1 VNKTPPTSEELR
13 WTLAI
18 ETSTLTMS
26 VALLDGQT
34 LVEERVVYTP
44 RGHAMIV
51 LPEVASLLAKASI
64 ENTDLDLVVMST
76 GPGSFT
82 GIRIGMATARG
93 MIRATGSHGVGVGSL
108 EVLASTVLPGE
119 GLVVTAL
126 DARRSEVFGAVYR
139 SRGVDADPEI
149 VMSPTVASPV
159 EFAQAVRAL
168 SGDKPLCVG
177 SGFVRYPELTGE
189 LGGKRGEVDD
199 DVIHAEIAARIGRR
213 RVLAGDAMGEAS
225 MQPVYLR
232 RSDAEINMG
241 PPTGEATIE
250 HR

>member
-1 VNKTPPTSEELR
+1 
-13 WTLAI
+13 
-18 ETSTLTMS
+18 MS
-26 VALLDGQT
+26 VALLDGES
-34 LVEERVVYTP
+34 LVEERVVHTP

-51 LPEVASLLAKASI
+51 LPEVASLFEKAGI
-64 ENTDLDLVVMST
+64 ETRDVNLVVMST

-93 MIRATGSHGVGVGSL
+93 LIRATGSAGIGVGSL
-108 EVLASTVLPGE
+108 EVLASAFPQSDRLI
-119 GLVVTAL
+119 VTAL

-149 VMSPTVASPV
+149 VMAPTVASPEDFV
-159 EFAQAVRAL
+159 QAVRAL
-168 SGDKPLCVG
+168 SGENPLCVG
-177 SGFVRYPELTGE
+177 SGFVRYPELAGE
-189 LGGKRGEVDD
+189 LGGVRGESDD
-199 DVIHAEIAARIGRR
+199 DVIHAEVAARIGRR
-213 RVLAGDAMGEAS
+213 RVLAGEAMGEAT

-241 PPTGEATIE
+241 PPIGEATIE